1 MPTNETTT
9 GAPDLPMGWRFK
21 VGIALFA
28 DDLVLAFDPDL
39 SSPRPRLVSSIGEA
53 V

>member
-1 MPTNETTT
+1 MPVNENVT
-9 GAPDLPMGWRFK
+9 GAPDLPVGWRFK

-39 SSPRPRLVSSIGEA
+39 SRPRPKLVSSTGEA